1 MDAEGTA
8 AVKLSAGGGT
18 SLKLKAAD
26 GTAVLN
32 EIFNAGTAPDTAVFE
47 FSDSG
52 GDGIRVASFEH
63 IGKDFAIR
71 YEGTIY
77 RCLEAIK
84 AQHQQQQQNGKLRC
98 RCCCFCIVFFF
109 NLFFRIRK

>member
-8 AVKLSAGGGT
+8 TVTLSAGGGT

-32 EIFNAGTAPDTAVFE
+32 QTFNAGTAPDTAVFE

-52 GDGIRVASFEH
+52 GDGIGVASFEH
-63 IGKDFAIR
+63 IGKDFAIH
-71 YEGTIY
+71 YKGTIY
-77 RCLEAIK
+77 KCLVAIP
-84 AQHQQQQQNGKLRC
+84 AQQQQQQYGKLRC
-98 RCCCFCIVFFF
+98 CSRIFVFKCCSEYEIFM
-109 NLFFRIRK
+109 